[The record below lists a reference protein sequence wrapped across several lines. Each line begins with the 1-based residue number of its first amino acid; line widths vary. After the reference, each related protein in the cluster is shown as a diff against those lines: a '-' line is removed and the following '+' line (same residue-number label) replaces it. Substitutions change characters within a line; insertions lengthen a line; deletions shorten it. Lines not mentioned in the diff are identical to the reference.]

1 MSHDTRR
8 YDMRYIN
15 QQDALKALGDEP
27 AVWDEEDL
35 VEIQAWR
42 DWDDHNQAISAV
54 TPLPFELRP
63 LCPEELFR
71 TKGKSVILSAPDQPG
86 LNKRVVTCNGLK
98 TRGTYQWLDLN
109 GQRYDLGLFLNR
121 HVTAWA
127 IV

>member
-1 MSHDTRR
+1 MQ
-8 YDMRYIN
+8 YIN
-15 QQDALKALGDEP
+15 REDALKALGDEP

-71 TKGKSVILSAPDQPG
+71 TEGKSVILSAPDQPG

-98 TRGTYQWLDLN
+98 TRRTYQWLDLN
-109 GQRYDLGLFLNR
+109 GQHYDPGLFLNR

-127 IV
+127 II